1 MLCYSYLLTRKKSCQ
16 STRAN
21 GRELI
26 GLQCERGEAFEILE
40 ARVEWVLAFLQQD
53 IRLQRFHRGK
63 RG

>member
-40 ARVEWVLAFLQQD
+40 ASVEWVLAFLQQD
-53 IRLQRFHRGK
+53 IRL
-63 RG
+63 